1 MKFKRFL
8 AAMLSVL
15 TVVSMATFTAS
26 AADDD
31 AETTTAAPIIERN
44 AAGNSSGLF
53 NCERGIATSGYDEEN
68 DIVYV
73 HVVPRFEATTGNDNS
88 IYVNMYNIGTYIPQ
102 ARTVYAV
109 AYFRSNVADANTNA
123 GFYQVKKQDGS
134 QGPQPTSAAVKS
146 VGNDE
151 WQKAIYTIELADE
164 FYSTVHFWLRPIG
177 ANTVNKV
184 EDGVVSKV
192 LPEDTYYDIAGVA
205 LFEDKEAAEKYDIAA
220 VSSGK
225 VTISFDANNGKDG
238 VIRTEKVVSSKYKES
253 NITFP
258 EIEPQAPQDMQFAGW
273 SEGPTGALVEG
284 NVAAPE
290 SDTTYYA
297 VYKYVDD
304 PDAKYDEIA
313 LQNTYWKLYN
323 EKELTIGYLGGSV
336 TCGQGASDASTESWR
351 ALTTKWFKD
360 NFANAEIKEVF
371 AGIGGMGS
379 RFASYRA
386 TRDLKLDSETID
398 LLFIDTC
405 INDRY
410 EGITDSVE
418 ICENYKVIVE
428 KVLQN
433 NPKCNIVIV
442 NVPDSSTAQSADD
455 SAQVAAVK
463 TFANENGITFID
475 FKLAIAQELM
485 EDKEAVSVSKEVVDE
500 KWSDYLSDIV
510 HPNANG
516 YKVYADYLVD
526 NLLSTLTNSEL
537 NISKAKY
544 EDTKVAYDRESV
556 DTDRFCGGTQNSL
569 DGLTTIK
576 NYGLGQKNGF
586 IGGNSVKAAKAG
598 YSTTFKFTGS
608 NAYIWGNQYSHNG
621 VYEVYNEKCELIN
634 SIDMWRNQESTQSYM
649 FPIFAEDKEVAEYTV
664 TIVLAEN
671 EERPEG
677 SANTG
682 TRLENVFRNLSV
694 KGGTMDSVE
703 FLEAPSEFQTEV
715 EYSDIEVSPTQLNL
729 RIDGAKGLDLQETE
743 FEGKKVLKMSRAS
756 EQTGNWAVDGW
767 NIGGRGVVLD
777 YYNYVTIYMYVDD
790 PELKT
795 KDCTPF
801 FNIYQTSKGGTTLS
815 TDTKL
820 TPNAWQRISLSLKNA
835 QDKAATLEALKQY
848 HFRPLGAKATV
859 EAFDGVTLYVEKLVF
874 SAEDPGNWVDLSAKV
889 TEIAVDGTPIE
900 DFTKNTFEYNVE
912 LPYGTTEIPT
922 VTAKTNVDG
931 ATVEI
936 TQADNVNG
944 TATVVLKGETEED
957 DITYT
962 IKFDV
967 FDGVRLKGV
976 KVVYNRLGEFTEDTY
991 EIVDGKYEYSV
1002 DVPADIAVKVDS
1014 VKPIYEGNPELIRV
1028 DYILDNDR
1036 IGAAGI
1042 SISNYST
1049 SYLIEFSRLRNIEED
1064 YPDADNI
1071 IYVYPG
1077 GKGDKDGSS
1086 IENSA
1091 DWGRTKLSDVLKAEK
1106 TTVLVVG
1113 GQISMKGDIAIPSG
1127 AKAIFTSASSNGSIL
1142 LEGSLNF
1149 KSSKLTSIDIPG
1161 KVVLDNV
1168 KIFTENKTEGGE
1180 RIINMYGNDLEI
1192 TENFKNDSSTFPGKG
1207 PLNIHVGC
1215 DGTDKITNPNGEIN
1229 IEINGG
1235 ERLVVRAGGF
1245 GGTVIDSD
1253 INYTVGGKA
1262 QINELNLGAHA
1273 ANSKLTDEQKTVNGD
1288 ITLTVDGGS
1297 IEKVTCGGIVD
1308 GDIKINVN
1316 KGEVGSVF
1324 GKTANQK
1331 GNVDLVLNRNTAKIE
1346 TVGGELSHSV
1356 TFEGDG
1362 VADIVY
1368 EYHNSDSEEEFEEDV
1383 AEKEKSLLK
1392 ITSGKSFAVING
1404 KTMRFGDMSLEM
1416 FDDSAK
1422 TYTISFDEIGSTTAA
1437 VQFTDGTPAYFK
1449 ACEEIIETQYGYPG
1463 KQDIA
1468 APAPVPAISG
1478 KVFDY
1483 WFLESDENK
1492 TPVTDFGKFVDDEK
1506 GVTFVAAFRDIEDEE
1521 AEYKFTGKYDY
1532 SEQKYTIDMYYVG
1545 SVANMTAFGIKYP
1558 EESQITVTYEG
1569 LQTTGTHFNG
1579 KAGYEAKAGTYA
1591 DVLYPQSGATFGNA
1605 ERTPLKIATIELTMT
1620 PEQYFKFN
1628 SEKDFGS
1635 FQADEEIVGA
1645 FKNGLWQ
1652 HIINS
1657 ENFSLEIENN
1667 VYPVYFN
1674 ALKEE
1679 LEFNVELVGV
1689 EEGTTVEYSPKATAR
1704 TDYGFT
1710 VVTDSS
1716 NLVISYYVDGVAIGE
1731 CEAVQTVDT
1740 AKVYV
1745 IPAKNVAGDITL
1757 EFTYGEAIEKV
1768 EITDITAPVAQATP
1782 DTEAT
1787 VPADANYTVEKVEWA
1802 PNDQTFGFDTA
1813 YTVKVTVKAN
1823 DGYAFNAK
1831 TEFTING
1838 EKATATKVDSTTFEV
1853 SYTFENT
1860 AKELGKVSIT
1870 ANLVRSA
1877 TDKPYYAG
1885 NFGNITIVNANVA
1898 VNTEDTDSGL
1908 FASIVETADDEPS
1921 DCITLNAE
1929 LLAGEYDVTIIKNG
1943 YLTYIGKVEVEYNST
1958 TSVSVDLIP
1967 GNVDA
1972 VSGDISNLDEINLL
1986 DFAAIVKAFTSET
1999 DITDVDALNE
2009 YRACVDINEDGV
2021 VTIEDLLYVKLNM
2034 GKDSNSYSE

>member
-31 AETTTAAPIIERN
+31 AETTTAAPVIERN

-53 NCERGIATSGYDEEN
+53 NCERGIATSVYDEEN
-68 DIVYV
+68 NIVYV

-123 GFYQVKKQDGS
+123 GFYQVKKEDGTG
-134 QGPQPTSAAVKS
+134 GPQPTSAAVKS

-225 VTISFDANNGKDG
+225 VTISFDPNNGTDE
-238 VIRTEKVVSSKYKES
+238 VTTQEVVSSKYKKS

-258 EIEPQAPQDMQFAGW
+258 ETEPQAPQGKQFAGW
-273 SEGPTGALVEG
+273 SESPTGSPVKG
-284 NVAAPE
+284 DVAAPE
-290 SDTTYYA
+290 KDTTYYA
-297 VYKYVDD
+297 IYEYVDD
-304 PDAKYDEIA
+304 PNVDYDEIA
-313 LQNTYWKLYN
+313 LQNTYTKLS
-323 EKELTIGYLGGSV
+323 KGELTIGYLGGSV
-336 TCGQGASDASTESWR
+336 TCGSGTDKPEEESWR

-371 AGIGGMGS
+371 AGIGGTGS

-418 ICENYKVIVE
+418 IYENYRVIVE

-485 EDKEAVSVSKEVVDE
+485 EDKEAVSVSKKVVDE

-526 NLLSTLTNSEL
+526 NLLNTLTNSEL

-586 IGGNSVKAAKAG
+586 IGGNSAKAAKAG

-621 VYEVYNEKCELIN
+621 VYEVYNEDYELIN

-649 FPIFAEDKEVAEYTV
+649 FPVFAEDKEVAEYTV

-703 FLEAPSEFQTEV
+703 FLEAPSEFQKEV
-715 EYSDIEVSPTQLNL
+715 EYSDIEVSPSQLSL
-729 RIDGAKGLDLQETE
+729 RIDGAKALDLQETE

-848 HFRPLGAKATV
+848 HFRPLGGKATV

-936 TQADNVNG
+936 TQADSVNG

-967 FDGVRLKGV
+967 FDGVRLKGF

-991 EIVDGKYEYSV
+991 EIVDGIYEYSV

-1014 VKPIYEGNPELIRV
+1014 VKPIYEGNPELIDV
-1028 DYILDNDR
+1028 NYIKDKDEDR
-1036 IGAAGI
+1036 IGEARI
-1042 SISNYST
+1042 SIYNYLT
-1049 SYLIEFSRLRNIEED
+1049 TYFIEFSRLRNIEED
-1064 YPDADNI
+1064 YLDADNI
-1071 IYVYPG
+1071 FYVSNSG
-1077 GKGDKDGSS
+1077 SGAKDGSNS
-1086 IENSA
+1086 ENSA
-1091 DWGRTKLSDVLKAEK
+1091 DWGRTKLSDVLKADK

-1113 GQISMKGDIAIPSG
+1113 GQIPMKGDIAIPSG
-1127 AKAIFTSASSNGSIL
+1127 ATAIFTSASSNGSIL

-1149 KSSKLTSIDIPG
+1149 KSSKLTSIDITG

-1215 DGTDKITNPNGEIN
+1215 DATDKITNPNGEIN

-1262 QINELNLGAHA
+1262 QINELNLGAHD
-1273 ANSKLTDEQKTVNGD
+1273 ANSKLTDEQKTVKGD
-1288 ITLTVDGGS
+1288 ITLTVDGGNVN
-1297 IEKVTCGGIVD
+1297 KVTCGGIVD
-1308 GDIKINVN
+1308 GDIKMNIN
-1316 KGEVGSVF
+1316 KGTIGSVF
-1324 GKTANQK
+1324 SKSANQK
-1331 GNVDLVLNRNTAKIE
+1331 GNVDLIYNKNK
-1346 TVGGELSHSV
+1346 
-1356 TFEGDG
+1356 
-1362 VADIVY
+1362 Y
-1368 EYHNSDSEEEFEEDV
+1368 NSDTFYVTIPDNINLTHIVSYEGVGSVDIDYD
-1383 AEKEKSLLK
+1383 KSLNNCKLMLQ
-1392 ITSGKSFAVING
+1392 TERSFVLINE
-1404 KTMRFGDMSLEM
+1404 KAYEFGIDSLVPLE
-1416 FDDSAK
+1416 DAPK
-1422 TYTISFDEIGSTTAA
+1422 TYSVSFDEIGSTTAN
-1437 VQFTDGTPAYFK
+1437 VRFTDGTPAHFK
-1449 ACEEIIETQYGYPG
+1449 VDNVIIESQYGYPE
-1463 KQDIA
+1463 KDSINSPSVTI
-1468 APAPVPAISG
+1468 PAKSG
-1478 KVFDY
+1478 VVFDY
-1483 WFLESDENK
+1483 WYLESDENK
-1492 TPVTDFGKFVDDEK
+1492 TPVTDFGKFVDDK
-1506 GVTFVAAFRDIEDEE
+1506 NGVTFVAQFRNIKSEE
-1521 AEYKFTGKYDY
+1521 AEYTFKGKYDY

-1558 EESQITVTYEG
+1558 EECKINVTYEEW
-1569 LQTTGTHFNG
+1569 LQSTGTHFNG
-1579 KAGYEAKAGTYA
+1579 KPGYEAQAGRYA
-1591 DVLYPQSGATFGNA
+1591 DIIYPASGGKFGN
-1605 ERTPLKIATIELTMT
+1605 EYRSPVKIATIQLTMT
-1620 PEQYFKFN
+1620 PEQFFMFN
-1628 SEKDFGS
+1628 PKLDFGTY
-1635 FQADEEIVGA
+1635 QIDEEITGA

-1657 ENFSLEIENN
+1657 EPNSLDVAKD

-1674 ALKEE
+1674 TLEE
-1679 LEFNVELVGV
+1679 ENIFKVDYVDLDKSIISGDDLP
-1689 EEGTTVEYSPKATAR
+1689 YIADAR
-1704 TDYGFT
+1704 KDLTFYII
-1710 VVTDSS
+1710 TDST
-1716 NLVISYYVDGVAIGE
+1716 NVTVSYYVDDVAIGE
-1731 CEAVQTVDT
+1731 CELVNTSGNG
-1740 AKVYV
+1740 KEYK
-1745 IPAKNVAGDITL
+1745 IPAEKVAGNITI
-1757 EFTYGEAIEKV
+1757 EFTYGEAIQKV
-1768 EITDITAPVAQATP
+1768 EITDITAPAAQATP
-1782 DTEAT
+1782 DTTAN
-1787 VPADANYTVEKVEWA
+1787 VPTGANYTVEKVEWT
-1802 PNDQTFGFDTA
+1802 PNDQPFGFDTA
-1813 YTVKVTVKAN
+1813 YTVKATVKAN
-1823 DGYAFNAK
+1823 DGYAITAK

-1838 EKATATKVDSTTFEV
+1838 QKATATKIDSNKFEV
-1853 SYTFENT
+1853 SYTFANT
-1860 AKELGKVSIT
+1860 VKELGNVSIT
-1870 ANLVRSA
+1870 VNLVRSA
-1877 TDKPYYAG
+1877 TDKPYNSN
-1885 NFGNITIVNANVA
+1885 NFGQIIIKNANNAVVVA
-1898 VNTEDTDSGL
+1898 QLT
-1908 FASIVETADDEPS
+1908 ETADDEPS
-1921 DCITLNAE
+1921 DKITHTQE
-1929 LLAGEYDVTIIKNG
+1929 LLAGKYDIIIAKNG
-1943 YLTYIGKVEVEYNST
+1943 YIKYQGSVDVKYNDT
-1958 TSVSVDLIP
+1958 TVVTVDLIP
-1967 GNVDA
+1967 GD
-1972 VSGDISNLDEINLL
+1972 VSVTDDEADKEIDLL

-1999 DITDVDALNE
+1999 EITDVDALNA
-2009 YRACVDINEDGV
+2009 YRADVDIDEDGI

-2034 GKDSNSYSE
+2034 GKNEKSYSE